1 MSKFG
6 QSIWE
11 LEDQPITCDDCFE
24 STDSDKTWL
33 IILNIILIISIIKTN
48 PRKLLIPNK
57 YWKLYPKNIVNN
69 GIKLVSKLKIP

>member
-6 QSIWE
+6 QSICD

-33 IILNIILIISIIKTN
+33 IIPNIILIISIIKTN
-48 PRKLLIPNK
+48 PRKILIPNK
-57 YWKLYPKNIVNN
+57 YWKLYPKIF
-69 GIKLVSKLKIP
+69 